1 LKTERGRAK
10 VFETKGNAK
19 EAGTMTRD
27 IGMTDGESKSY
38 IVRVRT
44 TSSEFEGELFSP
56 YPEKRLAEVLSR
68 LEDFVNLK
76 GACDLTTKEK
86 YPFMVI
92 SKSHIETI
100 KVIDER

>member
-1 LKTERGRAK
+1 
-10 VFETKGNAK
+10 
-19 EAGTMTRD
+19 MTHNL
-27 IGMTDGESKSY
+27 GEEGGSTKSY
-38 IVRVRT
+38 LVRVRT
-44 TSSEFEGELFSP
+44 TSDEYEGRLYSP

-76 GACDLTTKEK
+76 DASSVATKEK

-100 KVIDER
+100 KVLDES